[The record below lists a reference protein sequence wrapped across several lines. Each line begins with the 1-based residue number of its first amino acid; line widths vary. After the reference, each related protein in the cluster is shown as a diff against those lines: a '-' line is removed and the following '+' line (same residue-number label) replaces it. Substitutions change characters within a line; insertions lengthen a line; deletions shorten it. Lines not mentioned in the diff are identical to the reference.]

1 MAYKIKDLSSKP
13 EAFDES
19 TLLTGKDRF
28 LHFVEQHRK
37 AVLGGISLV
46 CVGVILIGAFVWFD
60 FHNKEQSVVL
70 EGRAQ
75 QFYVDRPLD
84 QPEKA
89 KENVGKAAGL
99 YKEILDQYPRTVS
112 AQLSQYFLGNALIE
126 QGDIKGGIEAY
137 EKFVDQYVGQDLFV
151 GLVYQRL
158 GYAHLLNGD
167 REKAFQSF
175 TEVLELPG
183 AFNKDQVLF
192 ELAKLEETDGAT
204 EKALIHYKDLLA
216 QFPTSPFASEASLRV
231 KALAPEE
238 EEEPESEDQS
248 TQEGTTT
255 EESEA
260 TSDNPDTEEE
270 KEK

>member
-1 MAYKIKDLSSKP
+1 MAYKIKDLSPKP
-13 EAFDES
+13 EVFDES

-46 CVGVILIGAFVWFD
+46 CVGVILIGTLVWFD
-60 FHNKEQSVVL
+60 YRSKEQSVVM
-70 EGRAQ
+70 EGQAQ
-75 QFYVDRPLD
+75 QLYVDRPFD

-89 KENVGKAAGL
+89 KENVGKAAEL

-137 EKFVDQYVGQDLFV
+137 EKFVDQYDGQDLFV

-183 AFNKDQVLF
+183 AFNQDQVLF
-192 ELAKLEETDGAT
+192 EFAKLEETDGAT
-204 EKALIHYKDLLA
+204 EKALLHYKDLLA

-238 EEEPESEDQS
+238 EEPDSEGQS
-248 TQEGTTT
+248 TQENTMS
-255 EESEA
+255 EESGVA
-260 TSDNPDTEEE
+260 NDNPDNEKGEE
-270 KEK
+270 K